1 MNKKIIASVV
11 VAIIVIIAVSV
22 LSYGNMISNTN
33 NQTINEKPANT
44 TGRHFTVELK
54 ESVGIAENP

>member
-1 MNKKIIASVV
+1 MNKKIIAIVV
-11 VAIIVIIAVSV
+11 VIIVIIAVSV

-33 NQTINEKPANT
+33 NQTINEKPANA
-44 TGRHFTVELK
+44 TGRHFTVELN